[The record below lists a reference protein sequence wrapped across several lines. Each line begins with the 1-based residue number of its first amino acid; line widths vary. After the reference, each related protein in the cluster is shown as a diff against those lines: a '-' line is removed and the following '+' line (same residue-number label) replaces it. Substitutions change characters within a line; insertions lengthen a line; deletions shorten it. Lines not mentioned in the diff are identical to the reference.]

1 MSLRVRNY
9 EGFNPISSVGIEYI
23 KDNESFSIYLHNYQ
37 VCRISSGRDAVATF
51 VSIEIFD
58 TKLYS
63 NNVEQINQIIAL
75 YQEL

>member
-1 MSLRVRNY
+1 MTLRVRNF

-23 KDNESFSIYLHNYQ
+23 KDNESFTVYLHNHQ
-37 VCRISSGRDAVATF
+37 VCRISSGTDAIATF

-63 NNVEQINQIIAL
+63 NNVEHINQIIAL

>member
-1 MSLRVRNY
+1 MSLRVRNC

-23 KDNESFSIYLHNYQ
+23 KDNEAFSIFIHNYP
-37 VCRISSGRDAVATF
+37 VCRISSARDAVATF

-63 NNVEQINQIIAL
+63 NNVERINQIIAL

>member
-9 EGFNPISSVGIEYI
+9 EGFNPISSVGIEYL
-23 KDNESFSIYLHNYQ
+23 KDNEVFSIFLHNYP
-37 VCRISSGRDAVATF
+37 VCRISSARDAVAAF

>member
-1 MSLRVRNY
+1 MSLCVRNFN
-9 EGFNPISSVGIEYI
+9 GLNPISSVGIEYI
-23 KDNESFSIYLHNYQ
+23 KDNESFSVYLHNHQ
-37 VCRISSGRDAVATF
+37 VCRISSDGDGVDMK

-58 TKLYS
+58 AKLYS

>member
-1 MSLRVRNY
+1 MSLRVRNS

-23 KDNESFSIYLHNYQ
+23 KDNEAFSIYLYTYP
-37 VCRISSGRDAVATF
+37 VCRISSAVDAVATF

-58 TKLYS
+58 IKLYS
-63 NNVEQINQIIAL
+63 NIVEQINQIIAL

>member
-1 MSLRVRNY
+1 MSLRVRNF
-9 EGFNPISSVGIEYI
+9 EGFNPISNVGIEYI
-23 KDNESFSIYLHNYQ
+23 KENDSFSVYLHNHQ
-37 VCRISSGRDAVATF
+37 VCRISTDGDGVDMK

-63 NNVEQINQIIAL
+63 NNVERINQIIAL